1 MARKRKIT
9 KDTQHGDIKN
19 TRHKI
24 FADEFVMNGGV
35 LWKAYQKAYPE
46 CVDKVRASQSGWKL
60 ANQNEKIKDYIEKI
74 RNVMTVNYEI
84 NRDNIISEILDQI
97 EACKIESDRAN
108 LIKLLD
114 MLNKMAGNYTAKS
127 EVTHK
132 GLTLNYI
139 QPLDID
145 YTEQNL
151 LED

>member
-1 MARKRKIT
+1 MGRKRKNNNGVGL
-9 KDTQHGDIKN
+9 KLSQ
-19 TRHKI
+19 RHKM
-24 FADEFVMNGGV
+24 FADEFVLNGGV
-35 LWKAYQKAYPE
+35 LWKSYMAAYPE

-60 ANQNEKIKDYIEKI
+60 ANQNEKIKEYIEKV

-114 MLNKMAGNYTAKS
+114 MLNKMAGNYTTKA